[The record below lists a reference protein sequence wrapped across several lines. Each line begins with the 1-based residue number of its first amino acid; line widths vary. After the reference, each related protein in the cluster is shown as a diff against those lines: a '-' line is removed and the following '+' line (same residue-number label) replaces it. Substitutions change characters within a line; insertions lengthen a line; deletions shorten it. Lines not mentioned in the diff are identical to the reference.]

1 MPRSA
6 LSEIASELR
15 VRTIPRSPRP
25 WMVNGHIG
33 ESRPSPLWAGKKHVL
48 MRLRMLGLRS
58 ISFPADAPFLFSGSC
73 Q

>member
-1 MPRSA
+1 MA
-6 LSEIASELR
+6 
-15 VRTIPRSPRP
+15 
-25 WMVNGHIG
+25 NIG
-33 ESRPSPLWAGKKHVL
+33 ESRPFPLRAGKKHVL